1 MDHACHQCGQEIE
14 AGTPFCRHCG
24 APQIRVPVED
34 EPATPPLPPG
44 TPDDAQPPAQPV
56 PMGGATPPVRAGVDW
71 SNALPASLWAGALL
85 AVSWIVPYSG
95 YFLWIIAAGII
106 AVALYKRRAG
116 DAALTPSNGARI
128 GAVCGLFGF
137 VGFAGMLAVG
147 LLILRGSTKFREMMQ
162 SAIQQAAASNPDPR
176 AQEMISS
183 MTSPAGLAIL
193 VTLVLVIFLVGFIAL
208 GSAGGAVGAWVF
220 SPRKNPPPR

>member
-1 MDHACHQCGQEIE
+1 
-14 AGTPFCRHCG
+14 
-24 APQIRVPVED
+24 APQIRVAVDD

-44 TPDDAQPPAQPV
+44 TPDETQPPAQPV
-56 PMGGATPPVRAGVDW
+56 PVGGAAPHVRTGVDW

-116 DAALTPSNGARI
+116 DATVTPANGARI

-137 VGFAGMLAVG
+137 VGFAGILAVG
-147 LLILRGSTKFREMMQ
+147 LLVLRGSTKFREMMQ

-176 AQEMISS
+176 AQEMIS
-183 MTSPAGLAIL
+183 
-193 VTLVLVIFLVGFIAL
+193 
-208 GSAGGAVGAWVF
+208 
-220 SPRKNPPPR
+220 